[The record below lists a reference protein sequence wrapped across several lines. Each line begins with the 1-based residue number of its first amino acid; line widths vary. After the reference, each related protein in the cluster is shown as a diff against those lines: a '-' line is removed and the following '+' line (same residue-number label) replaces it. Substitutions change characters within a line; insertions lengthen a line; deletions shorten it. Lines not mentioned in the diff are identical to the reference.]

1 MRIKCMTI
9 IFEQFFTT
17 EVKINLPKAKGMVK
31 TRRQNK
37 NTYMNTHSI
46 NQCFLFPEIRNT
58 DCLTYSKLTL
68 QSIFFYLHAM
78 VAIHC
83 VYFHKNYTLWSLPN
97 TFILV
102 TVVKVEIRIQKF
114 ADANSSTF
122 ANHITSS
129 SFKQLLLCGAMTACG
144 ILSVSVNDLFILNM
158 HQNFTCGGT

>member
-68 QSIFFYLHAM
+68 QSIFIYLHAM

-114 ADANSSTF
+114 ADANFFHFRKPHHFIFFQVATVMWSDDSLW
-122 ANHITSS
+122 HSI
-129 SFKQLLLCGAMTACG
+129 G
-144 ILSVSVNDLFILNM
+144 I
-158 HQNFTCGGT
+158 G